1 MKRFA
6 DSQPRSLSVSVLILL
21 LLVLPSF
28 GKLSREN
35 KVMGIHRISPVLQ
48 QEVDFLTS
56 NPRFD
61 YAMPV
66 IVQVKR
72 DLFQRTEVQRQRRG
86 QSSHSALAAVHSY
99 TAKLTGAQIKEVLAS
114 PLVDYL
120 TLDSTIRPTNLGQ
133 DLQPV
138 SPLPIAPRSV
148 APLSVQLSTI
158 GADRTD
164 RAGGQIRVAIFDSG
178 ISEHRDLPSGRVK
191 LSLDFTT
198 DLRVLETKKGR
209 DGYGHGTHLAGIVG
223 GEGTAR
229 RSQRGVGPKVELIDL
244 KVIGD
249 EGWGRTSNLIR
260 AIDWVLAN
268 QRRYY
273 IQVANLSLG
282 HPPIESYR
290 VDPLCIA
297 VRKLVAAGITTV
309 VSAGNLGKTKEYP
322 KIWGGIASPGL
333 EPSVITVGAIN
344 TKGTVT
350 HRDDV
355 ATTYSSRGPTIDGL
369 FKPDL
374 SAPGNAIPS
383 TLARWC
389 WLGRNYPE
397 RKIDENYIELSGSSM
412 AAAFVTGTAAQ
423 MLEANPKLTP
433 HLVKV
438 ILMLTASKMDKPSM
452 LEQGNGLLNAAT
464 AVHLAQNLHVRQGV
478 VRRSVPP
485 AWQLRDNTQCRFGC
499 EEVWAGGAFAF
510 ANRIH
515 YGDLVRD
522 RRARFWGDGV
532 RWSQYL
538 KWSGHPWSESI
549 LGLKDLVWFDKWAG
563 DVVWSSNWG
572 QSIIWSD
579 SIMWTDSEHVQN
591 DSFFQGD

>member
-6 DSQPRSLSVSVLILL
+6 ESQTKRLSVSVLILL

-28 GKLSREN
+28 GRLSRES
-35 KVMGIHRISPVLQ
+35 KAMGIHRISPVLQ

-72 DLFQRTEVQRQRRG
+72 DLFQRTEILRQRRG
-86 QSSHSALAAVHSY
+86 QSTHNALTAVHSY
-99 TAKLTGAQIKEVLAS
+99 TAKLTGAQIKKVLAS

-120 TLDSTIRPTNLGQ
+120 TLDSTIRPTSLGQ
-133 DLQPV
+133 DERSVSRLPVHPQP
-138 SPLPIAPRSV
+138 V
-148 APLSVQLSTI
+148 APLSVQLGTI
-158 GADRTD
+158 GVDRTD
-164 RAGGQIRVAIFDSG
+164 RSEGEIRVAIFDSG
-178 ISEHRDLPSGRVK
+178 ISEHRDLPSARVT
-191 LSLDFTT
+191 LALDFTT
-198 DLRVLETKKGR
+198 DLRVMDTKKGR

-223 GEGTAR
+223 GQGTAR
-229 RSQRGVGPKVELIDL
+229 SNQRGVDPRIELIDL

-268 QRRYY
+268 QRRYQ
-273 IQVANLSLG
+273 IHVANLSLG

-309 VSAGNLGKTKEYP
+309 VTAGNLGRTKEYP
-322 KIWGGIASPGL
+322 KIWGGISSPGL

-344 TKGTVT
+344 TNGTAT

-374 SAPGNAIPS
+374 SAPGNKIPS
-383 TLARWC
+383 TLARWSL
-389 WLGRNYPE
+389 LGRNYPE

-412 AAAFVTGTAAQ
+412 AAAFVTGTAAR
-423 MLEANPKLTP
+423 MLEANRELTP
-433 HLVKV
+433 HLVKM
-438 ILMLTASKMDKPSM
+438 ILMLTATKMDKPSM

-464 AVHLAQNLHVRQGV
+464 AVQLAHNLHVQKGV
-478 VRRSVPP
+478 IRRSVSPV
-485 AWQLRDNTQCRFGC
+485 WQLRENKQCRLDC
-499 EEVWAGGAFAF
+499 EDVWAGGAFAF
-510 ANRIH
+510 ADRIY
-515 YGDLVRD
+515 YGDLIGD
-522 RRARFWGDGV
+522 KGAHFWGDGV
-532 RWSQYL
+532 RWTQYL
-538 KWSGHPWSESI
+538 KGAGHSWSESI
-549 LGLKDLVWFDKWAG
+549 LGLKDFVWSDNWASSI
-563 DVVWSSNWG
+563 VWSSVWG
-572 QSIIWSD
+572 RSIIWSD
-579 SIMWTDSEHVQN
+579 SIMWTDNENILS
-591 DSFFQGD
+591 DSFSQGD

>member
-1 MKRFA
+1 
-6 DSQPRSLSVSVLILL
+6 
-21 LLVLPSF
+21 
-28 GKLSREN
+28 
-35 KVMGIHRISPVLQ
+35 MGVHRISPVLR
-48 QEVDFLTS
+48 QEVDFLIS

-72 DLFQRTEVQRQRRG
+72 DLFQRTEIQRQRRG
-86 QSSHSALAAVHSY
+86 QSAHNALTAVHSY

-138 SPLPIAPRSV
+138 SPLPVPPHSV

-164 RAGGQIRVAIFDSG
+164 RSGGKVRVAIFDSG
-178 ISEHRDLPSGRVK
+178 ISEHRDLPYSRVK
-191 LSLDFTT
+191 LALDFTT
-198 DLRVLETKKGR
+198 DSRVVETNKGR
-209 DGYGHGTHLAGIVG
+209 DGYGHGTHVAGIVG
-223 GEGTAR
+223 GEGRAR
-229 RSQRGVGPKVELIDL
+229 PNQRGVGPRTELIDL

-260 AIDWVLAN
+260 VIDWVLAN
-268 QRRYY
+268 QKRYHVQ
-273 IQVANLSLG
+273 IANLSLG

-383 TLARWC
+383 TLARWS
-389 WLGRNYPE
+389 WLGKKYPE

-412 AAAFVTGTAAQ
+412 ATAFVTGTAAQ
-423 MLEANPKLTP
+423 MLEANHQLTP
-433 HLVKV
+433 HLVKM
-438 ILMLTASKMDKPSM
+438 ILMLTATKMDRPSM

-464 AVHLAQNLHVRQGV
+464 AVKLAQNLHVRQGV
-478 VRRSVPP
+478 VRRLVSPV
-485 AWQLRDNTQCRFGC
+485 WQLKGDKKCWPGC
-499 EEVWAGGAFAF
+499 EEVWAGGAFAD
-510 ANRIH
+510 RIY
-515 YGDLVRD
+515 YGDLIGD
-522 RRARFWGDGV
+522 SRARFWGRRRALEPIPEMGWAFLV
-532 RWSQYL
+532 R
-538 KWSGHPWSESI
+538 KHPWNQGFCLVRQ
-549 LGLKDLVWFDKWAG
+549 LGRRHCLVL
-563 DVVWSSNWG
+563 
-572 QSIIWSD
+572 
-579 SIMWTDSEHVQN
+579 
-591 DSFFQGD
+591 